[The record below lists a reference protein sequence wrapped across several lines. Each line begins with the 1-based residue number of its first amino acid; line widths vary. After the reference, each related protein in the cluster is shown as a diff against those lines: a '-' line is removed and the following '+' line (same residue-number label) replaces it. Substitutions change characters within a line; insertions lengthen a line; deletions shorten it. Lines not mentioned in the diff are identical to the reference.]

1 MYQSQKISMNFSNLN
16 NLRFHQRTSTTPIT
30 PLSSQNT
37 GFDFRTNKPR
47 NSLKN
52 NLLTRLENSAKCG
65 SCGH

>member
-1 MYQSQKISMNFSNLN
+1 MPQKISMNFSNLT
-16 NLRFHQRTSTTPIT
+16 NLRFHQRVSVVSKPQI
-30 PLSSQNT
+30 SSQQAT
-37 GFDFRTNKPR
+37 GPMFGAIKPR